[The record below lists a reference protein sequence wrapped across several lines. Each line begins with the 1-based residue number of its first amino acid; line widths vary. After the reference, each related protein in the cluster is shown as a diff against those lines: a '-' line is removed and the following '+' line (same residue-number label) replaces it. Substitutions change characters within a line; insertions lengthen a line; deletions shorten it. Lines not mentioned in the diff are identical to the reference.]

1 MIKRFTISLF
11 LMCAVAFTFAQ
22 GGSIKGKVLDPTGEP
37 IPFANVALYQNGNLK
52 TGVTTN
58 FDGEFKI
65 SNIDGGTYDLEVSFV
80 GFQSYKLEGL
90 LVKGNQIVP
99 LDDIK
104 MSDNTTLEEVKVV
117 SYKIPLIDKDG
128 GASGGTVSREDIAK
142 MPGRSATSIA
152 ATVGGVQSD
161 GNGNITSVRGS
172 RSDATYYYIDGIKV
186 RGSSALPKAAI
197 EEVSVM
203 TGGLPANYG
212 DATGGIISITTR
224 GASSFYFGGL
234 EAVTSGFKVGDN
246 KTVGLDRFGYNLIE
260 GILSGPLLMRKD
272 STGEKTEPILG
283 FFVSGNF
290 THQLDPRPFSIDQ
303 YRLKPDVKASLI
315 GSDSTDMGPLRKSAN
330 GLGTYY
336 NTDFLTEDDFE
347 KVNFRQNVAS
357 TAASL
362 AGKIDVNA
370 GPNVNLTFGG
380 SGNFNRYHSSNDGSG
395 LSSASNNN
403 MLMNYDNN
411 PLVTN
416 FDWRAYGK
424 FTQRFQ
430 SQLDDEGKSG
440 GISNAFYTIMV
451 DYSRGSQ
458 VVEDDT
464 HEDRYFN
471 YGYVGRF
478 ETISEKSYEFRDTDG
493 DFIPDARFHN
503 GYNDVEVIYTAS
515 EENADL
521 AAITSQYFNLYDEV
535 EGYYEDFGQI
545 RNGGGLLNGERPQDV
560 YGLWRNIGY
569 QYNGSS
575 KSENTQFR
583 ITAMGSADIGD
594 HALTIGFEYE
604 QRVDRAF
611 SVSPVGLWSN
621 MRLLA
626 NGHIQE
632 LDVSNPTISYSG
644 SLASY
649 DFERLN
655 AAPGA
660 YEANDAQSFFDYNLR
675 ENLGLNTD
683 GVDYIDLDAV
693 DPNSLTLGMFSADEL
708 LNNGSSYV
716 SYYGYDYAGNK
727 LNSKSSFDDFF
738 TETDEYG
745 NKLRTI
751 GAYEPIYISGYIMD
765 KFAFDDLIF
774 NVGLRIDRFDA
785 NQMVLKD
792 PYLTKEAKTVADV
805 SEIGGNK
812 VTHPENIPSSAVV
825 YVNDINDPTAIN
837 GYRVDNV
844 WYNASGTEISDP
856 QLIKGSRNND
866 PDPYLNNTTHSDE
879 IKSSAFEDYKPQITI
894 MPRIAF
900 SFPISDEALFFAH
913 YDVLSKRP
921 TTGNRLNIIDYFYL
935 DQGLNNTLNNPNLQ
949 PEKTIDYELGFQQ
962 VLSKKSSLKLSG
974 FYREQRNQV
983 TLVNVAGAYP
993 NSYRTW
999 GNRDF
1004 GTIKGLTAAFDL
1016 RRSGNVTLRASYT
1029 LQFAEGTGSDP
1040 QSQSALI
1047 NSGQPNLRT
1056 IFPYNY
1062 DQRHQLTLTM
1072 DYRYGE
1078 GKDYNG
1084 PVIGKTQL
1092 FKNMGANLVS
1102 YFASGTPYSAQSGVV
1117 PSAFISSSSGG
1128 IKGTVNG
1135 SRKPGSFRSDL
1146 QIDRNFVL
1154 KFGEEKKKSA
1164 NLNVYLLVNN
1174 LFNFQNVL
1182 DIYRATGNADDD
1194 GFLNA
1199 AQWQSQIQAQ
1209 RDVEAFTNY
1218 YIMKMDDPFNF
1229 GIPRTIRLG
1238 LKLDF

>member
-11 LMCAVAFTFAQ
+11 LMFAVAFTYAQ
-22 GGSIKGKVLDPTGEP
+22 GGSVKGKVLDPTGEP

-65 SNIDGGTYDLEVSFV
+65 SNIDGGSYDLEVSFV
-80 GFQSYKLEGL
+80 GFTTYKLEGL
-90 LVKGNQIVP
+90 IIKSNQIIP
-99 LDDIK
+99 LDDIQ
-104 MSDNTTLEEVKVV
+104 MSDNTTLQVVEVVTYKV
-117 SYKIPLIDKDG
+117 PLIDKDG

-161 GNGNITSVRGS
+161 GNGNITSIRGS

-224 GASSFYFGGL
+224 GASSFYFGGI
-234 EAVTSGFKVGDN
+234 EAVTSGFKTGDN
-246 KTVGLDRFGYNLIE
+246 QSVGLDRFGYNLIE

-272 STGEKTEPILG
+272 STGAKTEPILG
-283 FFVSGNF
+283 FFISGNF
-290 THQLDPRPFSIDQ
+290 THQLDPRPFGTDQ
-303 YRLKPDVKASLI
+303 YRLKPEVEAALI
-315 GSDSTDMGPLRKSAN
+315 DPEQLGPLRKSAN

-347 KVNFRQNVAS
+347 KVRFRQNVAS

-380 SGNFNRYHSSNDGSG
+380 SGNFNQRHVSDDGAGLGSS
-395 LSSASNNN
+395 SNNN
-403 MLMNYDNN
+403 MLMNYSNN
-411 PLVTN
+411 PLVTD

-451 DYSRGSQ
+451 DYSKSSQ
-458 VVEDDT
+458 VIEDDT

-471 YGYVGRF
+471 YGYVGKF
-478 ETISEKSYEFRDTDG
+478 ETIKEKSYEFRDSDG
-493 DFIPDARFHN
+493 DFIPDERHHN
-503 GYNDVEVIYTAS
+503 GYNDVEVIFTPS
-515 EENADL
+515 EANGDL
-521 AAITSQYFNLYDEV
+521 AALTNQYFNLYDDV
-535 EGYYEDFGQI
+535 EDHYEDFGQI
-545 RNGGGLLNGERPQDV
+545 RNGGGLVNGERPLDV

-575 KSENTQFR
+575 KNEQTQFR

-594 HALTIGFEYE
+594 HALTLGFEYE
-604 QRVDRAF
+604 QRSDRAF

-626 NGHIQE
+626 NSHIAE
-632 LDVSNPTISYSG
+632 LDVENPYQSNFG
-644 SLASY
+644 SFSSY
-649 DFERLN
+649 DYDRLN
-655 AAPGA
+655 AAPGEYSA
-660 YEANDAQSFFDYNLR
+660 TDAQSFFDYSLR
-675 ENLGLNTD
+675 DALGYDTD
-683 GVDYIDLDAV
+683 GIDYVDLDAV
-693 DPNSLTLGMFSADEL
+693 DPNILTLDMFSADEL
-708 LNNGSSYV
+708 LNNGSSYI

-727 LNSKSSFDDFF
+727 LKSKASFDDFF
-738 TETDEYG
+738 TQTDDYG

-785 NQMVLKD
+785 NQNVLKD
-792 PYLTKEAKTVADV
+792 PYLTKEAKTIGDVA
-805 SEIGGNK
+805 EIGGSS
-812 VTHPENIPSSAVV
+812 VTHPTNLPTTAVV
-825 YVNDINDPTAIN
+825 YVNDINDPTSIS

-844 WYNASGTEISDP
+844 WYNSTGTEISDP
-856 QLIKGSRNND
+856 KLIKGSRNND
-866 PDPYLNNTTHSDE
+866 PDPYLNDVSHSDE
-879 IKSSAFEDYKPQITI
+879 IQSSAFEDYKPQITV

-921 TTGNRLNIIDYFYL
+921 TTGNRLNVTDYFFL
-935 DQGLNNTLNNPNLQ
+935 DQGLNRTLNNPNLA

-962 VLSKKSSLKLSG
+962 VLSKKSSLKISG

-1004 GTIKGLTAAFDL
+1004 GTIKGLTAAYDL
-1016 RRSGNVTLRASYT
+1016 RRSGNITLRASYT

-1078 GKDYNG
+1078 GEDYNG

-1102 YFASGTPYSAQSGVV
+1102 YFASGTPYSAQEGVI
-1117 PSAFISSSSGG
+1117 PTAFISGNSGG
-1128 IKGTVNG
+1128 IKG
-1135 SRKPGSFRSDL
+1135 
-1146 QIDRNFVL
+1146 
-1154 KFGEEKKKSA
+1154 
-1164 NLNVYLLVNN
+1164 
-1174 LFNFQNVL
+1174 
-1182 DIYRATGNADDD
+1182 
-1194 GFLNA
+1194 
-1199 AQWQSQIQAQ
+1199 
-1209 RDVEAFTNY
+1209 
-1218 YIMKMDDPFNF
+1218 
-1229 GIPRTIRLG
+1229 
-1238 LKLDF
+1238 

>member
-1 MIKRFTISLF
+1 
-11 LMCAVAFTFAQ
+11 MCAVAFTFAQ

-80 GFQSYKLEGL
+80 GFQTYKLEGL

-99 LDDIK
+99 LDDIQ
-104 MSDNTTLEEVKVV
+104 MSDNTTLQEVKVV

-224 GASSFYFGGL
+224 GASSFYFGGV
-234 EAVTSGFKVGDN
+234 EAVTSGFGYGDREDM
-246 KTVGLDRFGYNLIE
+246 KTFGLDRFGYNLIE

-272 STGEKTEPILG
+272 STGAKTEPILG

-290 THQLDPRPFSIDQ
+290 THQLDPRPFAIDQ
-303 YRLKPDVKASLI
+303 YRLKPDVKRSLTLE
-315 GSDSTDMGPLRKSAN
+315 DSTGIGPLRPSAN

-336 NTDFLTEDDFE
+336 NTDFLTDSSFE
-347 KVNFRQNVAS
+347 KVKYRQNVAS

-380 SGNFNRYHSSNDGSG
+380 SGNFNQRHSSNDGAG
-395 LSSASNNN
+395 LGSSANNN
-403 MLMNYDNN
+403 MLMNYENN
-411 PLVTN
+411 PLVTD

-451 DYSRGSQ
+451 DYSKSTQR
-458 VVEDDT
+458 VEDDT

-471 YGYVGRF
+471 YGHVGYFR
-478 ETISEKSYEFRDTDG
+478 TIQEKSYEFRDNDG
-493 DFIPDARFHN
+493 DFIPDARYHN
-503 GYNDVEVIYTAS
+503 GYNDVEVIFTPS
-515 EENADL
+515 EANTDL
-521 AAITSQYFNLYDEV
+521 AALTNQYFGLYDEV
-535 EGYYEDFGQI
+535 EDHYEDFGQI

-569 QYNGSS
+569 QYNGAS
-575 KSENTQFR
+575 KNEQTQFR

-626 NGHIQE
+626 NSHIAE
-632 LDVSNPTISYSG
+632 LDVENPYESNFG
-644 SLASY
+644 SFSSFDY
-649 DFERLN
+649 DRLN
-655 AAPGA
+655 AAPGEYSA
-660 YEANDAQSFFDYNLR
+660 SDAQSFFDYNLR
-675 ENLGLNTD
+675 EELGYNTD
-683 GVDYIDLDAV
+683 GVDYIDLDDV
-693 DPNSLTLGMFSADEL
+693 DPNLLTLGMFSADEL

-727 LNSKSSFDDFF
+727 LTGKTSFDDFF
-738 TETDEYG
+738 NKTDEFG
-745 NKLRTI
+745 NKLRSI

-792 PYLTKEAKTVADV
+792 PYLTKEAKTIGDV
-805 SEIGGNK
+805 NEIGGNSI
-812 VTHPENIPSSAVV
+812 THPENLPSSAVV
-825 YVNDINDPTAIN
+825 YVNDINDPTSIS
-837 GYRVDNV
+837 GYRVENT
-844 WYNASGTEISDP
+844 WYNSNGTEISDP
-856 QLIKGSRNND
+856 KLIKGARNND
-866 PDPYLNNTTHSDE
+866 PDPYLNDVSHSDE
-879 IKSSAFEDYKPQITI
+879 IQSKAFEDYKPQITV
-894 MPRIAF
+894 MPRVAF

-921 TTGNRLNIIDYFYL
+921 TTGNRLDITDYYFL
-935 DQGLNNTLNNPNLQ
+935 DQGLNRTINNPNLK
-949 PEKTIDYELGFQQ
+949 PETTIDYELGFQQ

-1062 DQRHQLTLTM
+1062 DQRHQLTFTM

-1078 GKDYNG
+1078 GEDYNG
-1084 PVIGKTQL
+1084 PTIGKTQL
-1092 FKNMGANLVS
+1092 LKNMGANLVS
-1102 YFASGTPYSAQSGVV
+1102 YFASGTPYSAQEGVI
-1117 PSAFISSSSGG
+1117 PTAFIAGNSGG

-1135 SRKPGSFRSDL
+1135 SRKPSSFRSDL

-1154 KFGEEKKKSA
+1154 KFGAEKKKSA

-1194 GFLNA
+1194 GYLNA
-1199 AQWQSQIQAQ
+1199 AQYQAQIQSQ
-1209 RDVEAFTNY
+1209 RDSEAFANY
-1218 YIMKMDDPFNF
+1218 YIMKMNDPFNF

-1238 LKLDF
+1238 AKLDF